1 MGKEGAMPADPGVLS
16 LMRDD
21 LAGLDGIAEKKM
33 FGGVA
38 FLRDGHM
45 VCGVHSRAA
54 MYRVGKAAEAAARA
68 LPGVGPMA
76 FTGRPMGGFVEAG
89 DSAMADDAV
98 RRKLCDMALAF
109 VGGLPPK
116 GGVR

>member
-1 MGKEGAMPADPGVLS
+1 
-16 LMRDD
+16 
-21 LAGLDGIAEKKM
+21 
-33 FGGVA
+33 
-38 FLRDGHM
+38 
-45 VCGVHSRAA
+45 
-54 MYRVGKAAEAAARA
+54 
-68 LPGVGPMA
+68 MA
-76 FTGRPMGGFVEAG
+76 FTGRPMGGFVETD